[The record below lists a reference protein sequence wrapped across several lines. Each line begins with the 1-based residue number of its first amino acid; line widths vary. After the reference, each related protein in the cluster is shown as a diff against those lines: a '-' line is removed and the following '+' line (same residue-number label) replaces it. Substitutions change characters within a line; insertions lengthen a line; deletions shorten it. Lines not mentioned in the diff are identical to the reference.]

1 MKQRNNSLGDL
12 ETHSISDQNQLDR
25 TGKMTGSVKDLNIG
39 IIGMGEVRAPIIPD
53 LFDRSEREL
62 EG

>member
-1 MKQRNNSLGDL
+1 MKQRNNVLSDL
-12 ETHSISDQNQLDR
+12 ENHSISDQNQLDR

-39 IIGMGEVRAPIIPD
+39 IIGMGEVRAPLLPD
-53 LFDRSEREL
+53 LFARSEMEL